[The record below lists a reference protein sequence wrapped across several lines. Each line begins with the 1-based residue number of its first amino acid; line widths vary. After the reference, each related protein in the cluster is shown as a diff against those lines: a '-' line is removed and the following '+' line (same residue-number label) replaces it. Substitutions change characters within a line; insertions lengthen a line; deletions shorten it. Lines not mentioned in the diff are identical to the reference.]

1 MAVTKK
7 FKILKEILSCKKYL
21 KGLIHIVGNSPKMSY
36 LNVSIWAFF
45 THLRICW
52 AVHWWI
58 FRTPVGLEDVSKYPA
73 LFASLLTSGAWSLDD
88 LKKLAGLNFIRVFRE
103 VEKVCN
109 VLQLLSTVFSV
120 FFWYMIYHYYILLAF
135 NTMFKNQSKCRI
147 WILAFLAIFCPI

>member
-21 KGLIHIVGNSPKMSY
+21 KG
-36 LNVSIWAFF
+36 
-45 THLRICW
+45 ICW

-147 WILAFLAIFCPI
+147 WILAFLAIFCPIKNDLSGSGNTVRPQAKMYHFSHL